1 MNVSTATAVERFDVG
16 DVAVTKVVD
25 LIEHISPRVLYVDK
39 AREDFDPHL
48 DWLQPNFID
57 AEKLMLLSIH
67 SFVLKTPH
75 HTILIDTCVGN
86 HKQGRRREGWNGGNW
101 PWLENLAAAGVQ
113 PEDVDA
119 VVCTHLHV
127 DHAGWNTRLVDGR
140 WVPTFPNAEYLTVQ
154 AELDSVENKRVSGPE
169 QYRHLYDDSVLP
181 VIESGQIVMV
191 EPDHTLAPGVCLEP
205 SPGHTP
211 GHVSVRMTSDGEA
224 AVAIGDMLHH
234 PIQGTHP
241 RWNSMACEDAELARR
256 TRIDFLERTADSAT
270 AVLAAHFD
278 PAVVERAGETFRF
291 AFDRF

>member
-1 MNVSTATAVERFDVG
+1 MNDLAMNDLTIGDLVVSRVVEDARALFEAARFFPDSTADAIAEARGWMGERF
-16 DVAVTKVVD
+16 
-25 LIEHISPRVLYVDK
+25 
-39 AREDFDPHL
+39 FDG
-48 DWLQPNFID
+48 
-57 AEKLMLLSIH
+57 ASGC
-67 SFVLKTPH
+67 FVLAVQSYVVRTAAR
-75 HTILIDTCVGN
+75 TILIDTCVGN

-154 AELDSVENKRVSGPE
+154 AELDAVERKRVSGPD

-191 EPDHTLAPGVCLEP
+191 EPDHVLGDGVCLEP

-211 GHVSVRMTSDGEA
+211 GHVSVRMVSGDEA

-241 RWNSMACEDAELARR
+241 EWNSMACEDAELARR
-256 TRIDFLERTADSAT
+256 TRIDFLERTADSGI
-270 AVLAAHFD
+270 AVLPAHFD
-278 PAVVERAGETFRF
+278 PALVERAGQTFRF